1 MKLLLVAA
9 CLLALLAAPT
19 VAGAPFRKLLN
30 ADTPAAE
37 VADELVAAAGI
48 GPGPLGGSHS
58 GSQPISSQPSY
69 SPPQQQ
75 EEKREREQ
83 KSSISVTASFT
94 VPIDTDLVR
103 ATMVVSSSHH
113 AQGFEPRKQGAYG
126 HITAAGAEGP
136 KIGGAPAF
144 AEVNATGAPYPG
156 AQPGGQQ
163 YPGGAQQQY
172 PGGAQQQYPGGAQQQ
187 YPGGAQGFPGGSKG
201 SSYPSEQELSGLQRK
216 AQEEAMRDVDNLMS
230 HLKQRAHKDKVERIR
245 SEGVRVEPIYDYGCR
260 NSAGVHESAR
270 CDYSNPMVVGY
281 RASARVT
288 CDAELGSAYQIVSG
302 AMEKRNGGAR
312 LESLVDVASELRRD
326 KAELQAIREAIKK
339 IVKKVRVAIQIIEE
353 VLEEVGIDVKLVKV
367 KCRVKVEPEKRHWYS
382 LAGGAGAMQMVA
394 GSYSDDSA
402 QAMVPRMSGST
413 VDLEVECTIKFA
425 IIRVEKKY

>member
-69 SPPQQQ
+69 SPPPQQ

-83 KSSISVTASFT
+83 QSSISVTASFT

-103 ATMVVSSSHH
+103 ATMVIDS
-113 AQGFEPRKQGAYG
+113 AQYAYG
-126 HITAAGAEGP
+126 YDPRQQAPYGYATAASAD
-136 KIGGAPAF
+136 APAPVPEPAAAPADAPAA
-144 AEVNATGAPYPG
+144 AEVDAAHVPTGGVKAPG
-156 AQPGGQQ
+156 E
-163 YPGGAQQQY
+163 
-172 PGGAQQQYPGGAQQQ
+172 
-187 YPGGAQGFPGGSKG
+187 SR
-201 SSYPSEQELSGLQRK
+201 YPSEKELAGLQRK
-216 AQEEAMRDVDNLMS
+216 AQEDVLDDLNKLMDY
-230 HLKQRAHKDKVERIR
+230 LKQRAYKDKVERIR
-245 SEGVRVEPIYDYGCR
+245 SEGVRVEPVYDYGCR
-260 NSAGVHESAR
+260 SPAGVYDSAL
-270 CDYSNPMVVGY
+270 CDYSRPMVVGY

-288 CDAELGSAYQIVSG
+288 FDAELGSAYSIVSG

-312 LESLVDVASELRRD
+312 LESLVDVASELKRD

-339 IVKKVRVAIQIIEE
+339 IVKKVRAAIQIIEE
-353 VLEEVGIDVKLVKV
+353 VLEDQGIDVKLVKV